1 MGRNLKHQKNREKRE
16 SMKNDKELNY
26 EELLPKK
33 LVEDLKKH
41 SDNEKLNNKQYQEA
55 LVLLHEEYEK
65 TKISPGEAI
74 GIITAESFGEP
85 GTQMTL
91 NVFHFAG
98 VAEVAVNHGLPRL
111 IELFDARK
119 EIKTPL
125 IDIYLDK
132 ELAKDPDKVR
142 KLAASIKETIVEEIA
157 SDFSINVAK
166 LEVAII
172 LDKQKMKN
180 MNITNLQIMKA
191 LENDIKAATIKDEG
205 NSITLK
211 TKAKENELM
220 ETYKLK
226 EKAKTVFIKG
236 VKGITQV
243 LPVKQDNEFMIVAA
257 GSNFKD
263 VLNFKGIDPNRTTT
277 NDIFEVHK
285 VLGIEA
291 ARQTIMNEAQK
302 VIEDQG
308 LEVDQRHIIF
318 IADVMTTTG
327 IIKGITRS
335 GIAGEKESVLAR
347 ASFET
352 PIEHLVDASLTGE
365 IDHLNSVIENVMLN
379 QIVPLGTGLPDL
391 VAQMNKKETKDKE

>member
-1 MGRNLKHQKNREKRE
+1 MTK
-16 SMKNDKELNY
+16 DINY

-33 LVEDLKKH
+33 LLDELKKRGE
-41 SDNEKLNNKQYQEA
+41 DAKLSAKQYQEA
-55 LVLLHEEYEK
+55 LVLLHEEYEN

-98 VAEVAVNHGLPRL
+98 VAEVAVNQGLPRL

-132 ELAKDPDKVR
+132 ELAKDPEKVR
-142 KLAASIKETIVEEIA
+142 RLAASIKESVVEEIA
-157 SDFSINVAK
+157 SDFSIDVAR
-166 LEVAII
+166 LEVSII
-172 LDKQKMKN
+172 LDKQKMKSL
-180 MNITNLQIMKA
+180 NITNLQITKA
-191 LENDIKAATIKDEG
+191 LENEIKNATIKDEG
-205 NSITLK
+205 DSIALK
-211 TKAKENELM
+211 TKLKENELM

-243 LPVKQDNEFMIVAA
+243 LPVKQNNEFMIIAA
-257 GSNFKD
+257 GDNYKD

-277 NDIFEVHK
+277 NSIFEVQK
-285 VLGIEA
+285 TLGIEA

-308 LEVDQRHIIF
+308 LEVDMRHIIF

-327 IIKGITRS
+327 TIKGITRS

-365 IDHLNSVIENVMLN
+365 VDYLNSVIENVMLN
-379 QIVPLGTGLPDL
+379 QTVPLGTGLPDL
-391 VAQMNKKETKDKE
+391 IAHMNKKAEEKKE